1 MQLSNKNVREALK
14 YIGFLVVGFVAAF
27 AIGFG
32 VESTDPKQ
40 GNGFELGLLISLLFF
55 VVVLP
60 RLVKKVF
67 PNRHILFYSVICLPV
82 SLILGSLVWFLIIK
96 S

>member
-14 YIGFLVVGFVAAF
+14 YIGFLVVGFIAAF

-32 VESTDPKQ
+32 VESTNNKL
-40 GNGFELGLLISLLFF
+40 GSGFRLGLLIFSSFF
-55 VVVLP
+55 AVVFP
-60 RLVKKVF
+60 NSIKKVF
-67 PNRHILFYSVICLPV
+67 PNRNLLFYAVICLPV